1 MLCYTVRMSDVFKI
15 IVHAEEANADAIRQ
29 AIGDAGGGKVGNY
42 SHCTF
47 SYKGTGRFL
56 PLDGANP
63 TIGEV
68 GKLESV
74 AEESIEVVCE
84 KAVVQDVVAAIKK
97 AHSYEEPAIEVYAL
111 ANLSSF

>member
-1 MLCYTVRMSDVFKI
+1 MNQYYKI
-15 IVHAEEANADAIRQ
+15 IVHVEETNADTVRQ

-47 SYKGTGRFL
+47 THKGTGRFL

-63 TIGEV
+63 TVGEV
-68 GKLESV
+68 GKPEAV
-74 AEESIEVVCE
+74 AEDSIEVVCE
-84 KAVVQDVVAAIKK
+84 KDVVKEVISAIKN

-111 ANLSSF
+111 VDSSTL